1 MRTLYCLITLL
12 IVAASPLT
20 FMNCEWPEET
30 RLRGQVYDSVKQVML
45 EDVNVIL
52 WSCQKSFSSAGIT
65 CNTIVDS
72 VRTNSRGRYLM
83 HFLPD
88 QTTDEYM
95 VAIENDKSFHSMER
109 KKVRAGVE
117 NFVTIYARQANY
129 LKVKLTINNNSVG
142 PITMETALGN
152 EVLIPQHIRDTV
164 IYGRVMPNTRNHS
177 IVFRVYDDGLQ
188 DTRMSEAF
196 LNIDL
201 RDTTYFEM
209 NIADPAA
216 WAVPDGP

>member
-12 IVAASPLT
+12 VVAASPLA

-30 RLRGQVYDSVKQVML
+30 RLRGQVYDSVKQTML

-52 WSCQKSFSSAGIT
+52 WSCQRSFSSAGIT

-72 VRTNSRGRYLM
+72 ARTNKNGRYLM

-95 VAIENDKSFHSMER
+95 VVIDNDNSFYSMER

-117 NFVTIYARQANY
+117 NFVTIYARQVNY
-129 LKVKLTINNNSVG
+129 IKVKLTINNNSVG

-164 IYGRVMPNTRNHS
+164 VYGRVMPNTRNHS
-177 IVFRVYDDGLQ
+177 IIFYVYDDGLK

-209 NIADPAA
+209 NIADPAE